1 MTIQP
6 WTTILLGAL
15 LLSLITVET
24 GGWFLT
30 RVARGAFP
38 ANTLQKNFFRAGH
51 AHAAVL
57 LVLSVAVIPLL
68 DTVTLPLALDLV
80 GRFGIPVAALLMPAG
95 FFLSA
100 LGRDPERPG
109 RAFVLLWVGAGSL
122 TAGLAAAG
130 IGLIVGGVAQ
140 LP

>member
-38 ANTLQKNFFRAGH
+38 ANTLQKDFFRAGH

-80 GRFGIPVAALLMPAG
+80 GRIRQDQSVPDGKGIALFISNDNLRKGAALNAVQLA
-95 FFLSA
+95 
-100 LGRDPERPG
+100 E
-109 RAFVLLWVGAGSL
+109 
-122 TAGLAAAG
+122 LAAAK
-130 IGLIVGGVAQ
+130 LTAAVA
-140 LP
+140 